1 MRKLIVVSFCA
12 LSLSVFGQS
21 KADTYMNEIFGEEKV
36 QLMKTDN
43 PAGYNFFKS
52 YAMVGPSIENGI
64 IDKYENAPVLTHV
77 KMRTSK
83 EEVPVSQMIE
93 ELENGTLNP
102 LKYSLLP
109 KREVS
114 VYKIE
119 SGKYLIID
127 SQDNLLKHITE

>member
-1 MRKLIVVSFCA
+1 MKKLIVVSFCA
-12 LSLSVFGQS
+12 FSMAVFGQS
-21 KADTYMNEIFGEEKV
+21 KADAYMNEIFGEEKV
-36 QLMKTDN
+36 QIMKTDN
-43 PAGYNFFKS
+43 PAGYNYFKS
-52 YAMVGPSIENGI
+52 YAMVGPSIVTGVV
-64 IDKYENAPVLTHV
+64 DKYEEAPVLTHV

-83 EEVPVSQMIE
+83 EEVPVSEMIT